1 MPPAILLQRV
11 VGNAINLQPSDKAV
25 FFSLNLVFDTA
36 SHDAPESRA
45 VQQKVDVLGGIID

>member
-1 MPPAILLQRV
+1 VA
-11 VGNAINLQPSDKAV
+11 GNAINLQPSDKAV

-36 SHDAPESRA
+36 SHDTPESRA